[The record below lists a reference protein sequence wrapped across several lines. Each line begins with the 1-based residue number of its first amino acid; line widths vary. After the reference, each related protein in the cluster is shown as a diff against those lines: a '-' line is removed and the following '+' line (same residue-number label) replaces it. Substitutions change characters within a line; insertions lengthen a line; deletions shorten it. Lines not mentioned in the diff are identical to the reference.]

1 MARPALWL
9 EPYRVSPARP
19 PSRSGF
25 WSSPTRCG
33 ARSCSPPWAR
43 FGAAVRAADIS
54 ATGST
59 RAMAHEKPAPKAP
72 PPHTGASRIVSAE
85 FTAAAH
91 AAAELPPP
99 TQVEIAFAGRS
110 NVGKSSLLNRLMN
123 RRNLART
130 SSTPGCTRQI
140 NFFGVRTS
148 SGVNLS
154 LVDLPGYG
162 YAKRSKDE
170 RKLWAELID
179 GYLLGRPTL
188 RAVALLVDA
197 RRGLEEDDL
206 GLIEMLET
214 GSSPSRAAVKTV
226 VVATKLDKLRS
237 GERAR
242 ALAKIE

>member
-1 MARPALWL
+1 MTQAKRSPTSAAGRPAAS
-9 EPYRVSPARP
+9 ER
-19 PSRSGF
+19 
-25 WSSPTRCG
+25 
-33 ARSCSPPWAR
+33 
-43 FGAAVRAADIS
+43 
-54 ATGST
+54 
-59 RAMAHEKPAPKAP
+59 
-72 PPHTGASRIVSAE
+72 GASRIVSAE
-85 FTAAAH
+85 FAAA
-91 AAAELPPP
+91 AKSAAELPPP
-99 TQVEIAFAGRS
+99 LQVEIAFAGRS

-140 NFFGVRTS
+140 NFFSARTS
-148 SGVNLS
+148 SGMNLS

-179 GYLLGRPTL
+179 GYLLARPTL
-188 RAVALLVDA
+188 RAVALLVDV

-214 GSSPSRAAVKTV
+214 GSVRGRVALSTL

-237 GERAR
+237 GERAN
-242 ALAKIE
+242 ALAKIKAPGALVLGFSTELPESAVQLWSALERRVGLSAEPV